1 MCCPVTFD
9 LPLNSQHLVRIAV
22 LVAILVRLAI
32 RIAVQSWPK
41 LRLDFQDSKGTWFSD
56 VFTHFERASWV
67 QISYPHSLWVIVV

>member
-9 LPLNSQHLVRIAV
+9 LPLNSQHLERIVV
-22 LVAILVRLAI
+22 LVAILVRLA
-32 RIAVQSWPK
+32 VQIWPK
-41 LRLDFQDSKGTWFSD
+41 LRLGFQDSKGTWFSD